1 MKNGEALGA
10 WGKKLV
16 LLLEKYKF
24 VFLVILAGGVLL
36 MLPSFGGGEG
46 EEEAAMPADSSGGA
60 FDLEAT
66 EGKLEEAL
74 SRIDGAGKVKVVLTL
89 RSGTRQILATD
100 GKTTEK
106 GESIDSQV
114 STVVVSKG
122 SGNEETVALQELAPQ
137 YQGALVVCPG
147 GNDPAVK
154 LQISEAVAALTGLG
168 ADKISICKGN

>member
-24 VFLVILAGGVLL
+24 VFLVILAGVVLL

-100 GKTTEK
+100 APEDERVCQRGQVLPVG
-106 GESIDSQV
+106 GEVLGVRQV
-114 STVVVSKG
+114 V
-122 SGNEETVALQELAPQ
+122 
-137 YQGALVVCPG
+137 
-147 GNDPAVK
+147 
-154 LQISEAVAALTGLG
+154 GLG
-168 ADKISICKGN
+168 FQPVHPLVPCRGPIRPQAGTLSIHSAFLSVHALSHRINPAPVS